1 LSTRSHL
8 SPLIEIS
15 SSTEALHRFLCASW
29 EEAREGLCLFHPP
42 KPYFRVFFV
51 SLFQYFSSSFF
62 RWFPYQIYNAI
73 FYTTTSSA
81 CILYLRSTLLATVSF
96 PATWCDSHALALENR
111 SGFFQPRSIFH
122 CQPLPPTRHC
132 LTSPS
137 SPMLRSLLFTRTWAL
152 HTSPPLLTIAFW
164 FCVLSMLLFF
174 FPQWCCF
181 VGFSLP
187 VLH

>member
-1 LSTRSHL
+1 MPTHSHL

-15 SSTEALHRFLCASW
+15 SSSEALHRFLCASW
-29 EEAREGLCLFHPP
+29 EEGRTMSLHPP

-62 RWFPYQIYNAI
+62 RLFPYQIYNAI
-73 FYTTTSSA
+73 SYTTTSSA

-122 CQPLPPTRHC
+122 CQPLPPTRHR
-132 LTSPS
+132 LTSISILPDA
-137 SPMLRSLLFTRTWAL
+137 PLTLLHPHVGLTHLSTAL
-152 HTSPPLLTIAFW
+152 
-164 FCVLSMLLFF
+164 
-174 FPQWCCF
+174 
-181 VGFSLP
+181 
-187 VLH
+187 